1 MMMNRIEVLLNY
13 FLGPV
18 ALVAILVA
26 CLVGLNLLLNRT
38 QKDHPERTIHRQVF
52 MLVATLI
59 AIILAVVLLP
69 ISDALRGQILSL
81 LGILLSATIAL
92 SSTTFLGN
100 ALAGILLRNVRSFRT
115 GDFIYV
121 KDHFGRVSG
130 RGLFHLE
137 IQTEDRDLVTLPNL
151 YVTTNPLKVTRASG
165 TIISAEVSLGYD
177 VPHSQ
182 VVSLLQQAATD
193 AGLKEPFVYILK
205 LGDFSILYR
214 VNGLLSEVKQ
224 LLSARSNLNGAIL
237 DALHG
242 AGIEIVSPNFMNTR
256 DVAGQKFTAHPVV
269 KEGLIGDDKDPEEII
284 FDKAEKASTLEEQ
297 KASLD
302 EIGERI
308 ETLKTALA
316 KADDHKKGKIASLID
331 RLDKQHQSLS
341 ERVAEGERAMERD
354 KSSD

>member
-1 MMMNRIEVLLNY
+1 VLLNY

-26 CLVGLNLLLNRT
+26 CLVGLNLLLGRT
-38 QKDHPERTIHRQVF
+38 QKDHPERAIHRQVF

-59 AIILAVVLLP
+59 AIILTVVLLP
-69 ISDALRGQILSL
+69 ISEVLRGQILSL

-92 SSTTFLGN
+92 SATTFLGN
-100 ALAGILLRNVRSFRT
+100 ALAGILLRSVRSFRT
-115 GDFIYV
+115 GDFIYL

-130 RGLFHLE
+130 RGLFHIE
-137 IQTEDRDLVTLPNL
+137 IQTEDRDLVTIPNL
-151 YVTTNPLKVTRASG
+151 YITTNPLKVTRASG

-177 VPHSQ
+177 VPHSR
-182 VVSLLQQAATD
+182 VNTLLKQAATE
-193 AGLKEPFVYILK
+193 AGLKDPFVYILK

-214 VNGLLSEVKQ
+214 VNGLLTEVKQ

-242 AGIEIVSPNFMNTR
+242 AAIEIVSPNFMNTR
-256 DVAGQKFTAHPVV
+256 DVADQKFAAQPIV
-269 KEGLIGDDKDPEEII
+269 KERPSGADKGPEEII

-302 EIGERI
+302 EIGERL
-308 ETLKTALA
+308 ETLKTALE
-316 KADDHKKGKIASLID
+316 KAAEEQKEKISSMID
-331 RLDKQHQSLS
+331 RLERQHQSLS
-341 ERVAEGERAMERD
+341 KKVAEDEHAMVRE